1 MYRLD
6 IYLQRHS
13 PLLPPELWLR
23 YSRLSARYTGRH
35 WHRDVPRAGI
45 PHIPYLL
52 AYPSGSSP
60 ALGSRR
66 KNSAGGVNLK

>member
-1 MYRLD
+1 MPEVEGVVYNDKTLSNMELCMYK
-6 IYLQRHS
+6 
-13 PLLPPELWLR
+13 
-23 YSRLSARYTGRH
+23 TGRH

-45 PHIPYLL
+45 PHIPYLF

-66 KNSAGGVNLK
+66 KNGAGGVNLK

>member
-1 MYRLD
+1 MPEVEGVVYNDKTLSNMELCMYK
-6 IYLQRHS
+6 
-13 PLLPPELWLR
+13 
-23 YSRLSARYTGRH
+23 TGPARH

-45 PHIPYLL
+45 QVPHIPYLL